1 MKQLTINLLQ
11 NITVNWIRGAFFTKS
26 LPTLL
31 LIFALHSVTA
41 SEDGQ
46 QIVVKLATE
55 SRLMPL
61 YIGKFHSESSGLDDT
76 YITKLENV
84 LAFDL
89 SHNGKTYVV
98 KLSPE
103 REAIFSALPF
113 DSFGG
118 KADWQNQ
125 NIYFVIKA
133 KIANKKMEVRIFAV
147 NGNEIKTSNAVTLTG
162 ELNKDRK
169 SVHQLADTIHKA
181 LFGIEGIAS
190 TRFLYTVKTQSEG
203 GKSFSEVWEA
213 DYDGQNARQLTHEG
227 SFCITP
233 AYVPPKP
240 GFDPG
245 SFFYVSYKTGQ
256 SKIYMASLK
265 DGVGHRFSLLKG
277 NQLMP
282 TISRQRDKVAFISDY
297 TGNPDLF
304 LQSFSLEAGAIGK
317 PQQIFS
323 AKHAAQGSPT
333 FSSDGKK
340 VAFVS
345 NKDGNPRV
353 YVMNIPAPGA
363 SLNTISPRLISRVNK
378 ESTAPVWSPDGTKLA
393 YCAMTNGARQ
403 IWVFDFDKNEEY
415 QLTFGGGN
423 KENPT
428 WAPNSLHLIF
438 NSTGHHQSELYLV
451 NLNQPEATKI
461 SYGKGD
467 KHYPNWQPR

>member
-1 MKQLTINLLQ
+1 MKRLLTTLIL
-11 NITVNWIRGAFFTKS
+11 IVAFHS
-26 LPTLL
+26 L
-31 LIFALHSVTA
+31 VA
-41 SEDGQ
+41 SEDGE

-61 YIGKFHSESSGLDDT
+61 YMAKFYHEASGLDAT
-76 YITKLENV
+76 YIKKLENI

-89 SHNGKTYVV
+89 SHNGKTYTV
-98 KLSPE
+98 KLSSE
-103 REAIFSALPF
+103 REKIANSLPF
-113 DSFGG
+113 DSFGN
-118 KADWQNQ
+118 KADWQAQ
-125 NIYFVIKA
+125 NIYFVVKA
-133 KIANKKMEVRIFAV
+133 QIANKKMEIRVFNV
-147 NGNEIKTSNAVTLTG
+147 GGNEIKTSNAVLLTG
-162 ELNKDRK
+162 ELNKDRRAI
-169 SVHQLADTIHKA
+169 HQLADTIHKT
-181 LFGIEGIAS
+181 LFGTDGIAS
-190 TRFLYTVKTQSEG
+190 TRFLYTVKTQDEG
-203 GKSFSEVWEA
+203 GKSFSDVWEA
-213 DYDGQNARQLTHEG
+213 DYDGQNARQLTHDG

-233 AYVPPKP
+233 VYVPAKP
-240 GFDPG
+240 GFAPG

-304 LQSFSLEAGAIGK
+304 LQGFSLEAGAVGK

-353 YVMNIPAPGA
+353 YVMDIPHPGA
-363 SLNTISPRLISRVNK
+363 SLNTINPKLISRVNK

-393 YCAMTNGARQ
+393 YCAMTQGARQ
-403 IWVFDFDKNEEY
+403 IWVFDFEKNEEY
-415 QLTFGGGN
+415 QVTFGGGN

-438 NSTGHHQSELYLV
+438 NSTGHHDSELYLV